1 MEWGTLIIKCKKSK
15 FFSKELY
22 FMNIKK
28 MMLFVGLVGSVGIN
42 LLGKDAFSMGHAF
55 NKFLGKDAFSTGRAF
70 GKGVYLE
77 SVLGRLLAE
86 EAVASVAE
94 KSFFKGSFINRLYK

>member
-55 NKFLGKDAFSTGRAF
+55 NKFLCIYVFSTGRAF
-70 GKGVYLE
+70 GKFVYLG
-77 SVLGRLLAE
+77 SLQWRLLTGVSVTSDAE
-86 EAVASVAE
+86 MMLFRVTYI
-94 KSFFKGSFINRLYK
+94 K